1 MNLMSPWS
9 VTDSDTAWIPFG
21 QTICDP
27 LPQILLWQVQLW
39 HDVFAVLNAARLST
53 DFELPFAS
61 VTLHLDVFFLFK
73 ISLGISLILSRLY
86 HCHQWSDLK
95 LLPVDQKDIYVKCCP
110 KERYRATLAHFRHF
124 PPLSFIF
131 VLYSTLHRFSYDKYH
146 LYSEEQWWSQTPC
159 CGCVSQWQDTQY
171 SSSWVKDER
180 SQMQSVTGLKVELTQ
195 I

>member
-1 MNLMSPWS
+1 M
-9 VTDSDTAWIPFG
+9 
-21 QTICDP
+21 ICDR
-27 LPQILLWQVQLW
+27 LW
-39 HDVFAVLNAARLST
+39 HSLNTIWSNNLWPPPPNPSLTSSALTWCFCCAQCCKTEYWLWAPICFCYIAFR
-53 DFELPFAS
+53 F
-61 VTLHLDVFFLFK
+61 FFLFK

-159 CGCVSQWQDTQY
+159 CGCVSQWQDTQC